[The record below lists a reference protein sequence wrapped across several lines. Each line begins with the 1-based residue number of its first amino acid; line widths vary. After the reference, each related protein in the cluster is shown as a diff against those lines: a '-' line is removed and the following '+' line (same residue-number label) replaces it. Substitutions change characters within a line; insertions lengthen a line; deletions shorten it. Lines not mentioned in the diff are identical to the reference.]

1 MGDVTGSGV
10 VSSMVHNVTVGK
22 ADLSTTLQASQKKLD
37 ELIEQH

>member
-1 MGDVTGSGV
+1 MTGSGV

-22 ADLSTTLQASQKKLD
+22 ADLYYAASEPEKLD